1 MEKRAILWL
10 LAFTLGSCSYS
21 GEVLFAE
28 GHADWETHGTAH
40 WTFQGDTLVGAATDA
55 EGFVMT
61 RGTYSNFIL
70 DLEFKPDSSI
80 NSGIF
85 IRCTECELSAEDC
98 YEINIWD
105 LHPTP
110 KWRTGAIVLRETP
123 LAHVNTLNRWNTY
136 RIAAGADTLRIWVN
150 DTLTALIPDPELTE
164 GYIGL
169 QASGTGEIRF
179 RNVRL
184 YR

>member
-1 MEKRAILWL
+1 MLLCLILS
-10 LAFTLGSCSYS
+10 GCEHS
-21 GEVLFAE
+21 GERLFSK
-28 GHADWETHGTAH
+28 GHSDWATFGNAQ
-40 WTFQGDTLVGAATDA
+40 WAFQGDTLVGTTADA

-85 IRCTECELSAEDC
+85 IRCAERELSAEDC

-150 DTLTALIPDPELTE
+150 DTLTALLPSPELSA
-164 GYIGL
+164 GFIGL